1 MATTSPKDSAP
12 KVNGNAPVHD
22 KSIASTFGSMTFNMD
37 VMREKLPKEVFYSL
51 KKTIEAG
58 EALAPEIAGVVAHAM
73 KEWAL
78 DHGATHYCHWF
89 QPMTG
94 ATAEKHDAFISI
106 DKDGSVIE
114 RFSGDQLIQG
124 EPDASSFPSG
134 GMRTTF
140 EARGYTAWDPTS
152 PAFLMKTPSGT
163 TLSIPT
169 VFISYNGEALDEK
182 TPMYRSIK
190 ALSDASVRLLG
201 LMGRTDVKK
210 VTTYLGAEQ
219 EYFLVD
225 KSLYEQRPDLV
236 MSGRTLFG
244 QLPPKGQQL
253 EDHYFGSI
261 PDRALDFMEEVEK
274 ELYLLGIPAKTRHN
288 EVAPHQFEIAP
299 IFRETNISA
308 DHNLLVME
316 IMEKVADRKGLALL
330 LHEKPFA
337 GINGSG
343 KHNNW
348 SIASVDGENFLE
360 PGKTPESN
368 LSFLLFLVSILKG
381 IRKRGGLV
389 RAGVASV
396 GNDHRLGANEAP
408 PAVMTVFLGHELT
421 RILDEIENGSVTKAS
436 EKQFLNLGL
445 SHLPVLSKDSTDRN
459 RTSPFAFTGN
469 KFEFRAVP
477 SSMQIAIPNTVLNT
491 VMAEAINEV
500 ADALKAELDGGKA
513 LDAAVLEVVR
523 KAIKETKGVRFEGD
537 NYSEELQEYAR
548 KNNLPNLKNTPDAL
562 DMLLDESNRS
572 VFTSLGVLSE
582 DEITSRYNIRIE
594 QYIKA
599 IDIEVRTMIL
609 MVNSMIIP
617 ACVKYQGTL
626 GHAYG
631 SIAHLS
637 KDLGLA
643 EDVLKEQAAHLKAIA
658 EDISLLMKR
667 TATLEAKLEE
677 METKDGETAKA
688 KFCAYEVLPTSLAV
702 REVVDRLEGQVD
714 GSIWPMPKYIDLLFK
729 Y

>member
-1 MATTSPKDSAP
+1 MATTGPKDAAP
-12 KVNGNAPVHD
+12 QVNGNSPVHD

-58 EALAPEIAGVVAHAM
+58 ETLAPEIAGVVAHAM

-106 DKDGSVIE
+106 DKDGLVIE
-114 RFSGDQLIQG
+114 RFSGSQLIQG

-152 PAFLMKTPSGT
+152 PAFLMKTPKGT

-169 VFISYNGEALDEK
+169 VFISYHGEALDEK
-182 TPMYRSIK
+182 TPMYRSIR
-190 ALSDASVRLLG
+190 ALSEAATKLLS
-201 LMGRTDVKK
+201 LMGRSDVSKI
-210 VTTYLGAEQ
+210 TTYLGAEQ
-219 EYFLVD
+219 EYFLID
-225 KSLYEQRPDLV
+225 KKLYEQRPDLV

-261 PDRALDFMEEVEK
+261 PDRALEFMEEVEK

-299 IFRETNISA
+299 IFREANISA

-316 IMEKVADRKGLALL
+316 IMERVADRQGLALL

-348 SIASVDGENFLE
+348 SIASVEGENFLE
-360 PGKTPESN
+360 PGNTPESN
-368 LSFLLFLVSILKG
+368 LSFLIFLVSVLKG
-381 IRKRGGLV
+381 IHKRGGLV
-389 RAGVASV
+389 RSSVASV

-408 PAVMTVFLGHELT
+408 PAVMTVFLGHQLT
-421 RILDEIENGSVTKAS
+421 QILDEIESGSVTKAS
-436 EKQFLNLGL
+436 EKQFLDLGL
-445 SHLPVLSKDSTDRN
+445 SHLPVLSKDTTDRN

-477 SSMQIAIPNTVLNT
+477 SSMQLAIPNTILNT

-500 ADALKAELDGGKA
+500 ADALKKELDSGKEV
-513 LDAAVLEVVR
+513 DAAVLEVVR
-523 KAIKETKGVRFEGD
+523 KTITETKAVRFEGD
-537 NYSEELQEYAR
+537 NYSDELQEYA
-548 KNNLPNLKNTPDAL
+548 KTNNLPNLKNTPDAL
-562 DMLLDESNRS
+562 DMLLEKDNRE

-582 DEITSRYNIRIE
+582 DEITSRYNIRAE

-599 IDIEVRTMIL
+599 VDIEVRTMIL
-609 MVNSMIIP
+609 MVNSMILP
-617 ACVKYQGTL
+617 ASVKYQGTL

-631 SIAHLS
+631 SVAHLS
-637 KDLGLA
+637 KDLGLS
-643 EDVLKEQAAHLKAIA
+643 EDVLKEQGSHLKALA
-658 EDISLLMKR
+658 EDISLLMKC
-667 TATLEAKLEE
+667 TSALEAKLEE
-677 METKDGETAKA
+677 MEAKEGETAQA
-688 KFCAYEVLPTSLAV
+688 KFCANELLPASLEV
-702 REVVDRLEGQVD
+702 REIVDRLEGQVD
-714 GSIWPMPKYIDLLFK
+714 DELWPMPKYIDLLFK